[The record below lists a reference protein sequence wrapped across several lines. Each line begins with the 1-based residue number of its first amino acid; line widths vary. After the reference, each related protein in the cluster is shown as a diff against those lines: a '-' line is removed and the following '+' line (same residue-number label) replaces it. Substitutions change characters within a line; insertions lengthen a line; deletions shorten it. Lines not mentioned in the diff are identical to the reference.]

1 MSSVGQNKYYLNTT
15 NVLFD
20 TMEETIG
27 ARIAVSLVRAGM
39 SQKELAAHMNVT
51 TRTIKRWIDDESEVL
66 EKYRQKLSNV
76 LGVTGEW
83 LFYGVEKPTNTP
95 QLITMPDASEEEL
108 RRAMSQLPWACALV
122 DEDWRFYFAT
132 DSYID
137 AYGLEDQTPIEGKT
151 IGEIMPD
158 VQAELTPGITAI
170 LDRGEAYHTPEPQPW
185 PRDDGK
191 LWELVYS
198 LYPWRYDGKRG
209 TIIECRSIRVDG
221 VERIPQTRYV
231 QGNVQVNTPSVIS
244 KNTYKQEQKTPVYR
258 NMDSSTLEDKIFS
271 LVDLDAMKQ
280 LIDAGAGDVQEGFY
294 STFRRIHEDGE
305 VYRFTVRVDV
315 EREKPRR
322 TSSKP
327 QKDEGPPHE
336 E

>member
-20 TMEETIG
+20 IMEETIG

-39 SQKELAAHMNVT
+39 SQKDLAAHMNVT

-95 QLITMPDASEEEL
+95 QLITMPDASEEDL

-132 DSYID
+132 GSYIQVFE
-137 AYGLEDQTPIEGKT
+137 LEDDMPIVGKA
-151 IGEIMPD
+151 IKELMPD
-158 VQAELTPGITAI
+158 VQEDVGVMTSEI
-170 LDRGEAYHTPEPQPW
+170 LSRDEPYHATVPQVW
-185 PRDDGK
+185 PRADGRV
-191 LWELVYS
+191 WEMVYS

-221 VERIPQTRYV
+221 AERIPQTRYV
-231 QGNVQVNTPSVIS
+231 QSNVQVDTPSTIS
-244 KNTYKQEQKTPVYR
+244 KNTYTNIPDQPEH
-258 NMDSSTLEDKIFS
+258 
-271 LVDLDAMKQ
+271 
-280 LIDAGAGDVQEGFY
+280 DAGG
-294 STFRRIHEDGE
+294 R
-305 VYRFTVRVDV
+305 
-315 EREKPRR
+315 
-322 TSSKP
+322 
-327 QKDEGPPHE
+327 
-336 E
+336 